1 MGRLFEFGCEQCG
14 YQAEVSG
21 GEDAGWLILTQ
32 TMTCLNC
39 KRVVDVTVG
48 ESHPGSLRKRY
59 SHLGPLPPLPGPPGD
74 TLAQNSPLPQVRG
87 EHEEAV
93 CRAGVLLGLIMAC
106 QILNAT
112 SNGRLKLLD

>member
-1 MGRLFEFGCEQCG
+1 MGRLSEFGCEQCG

-48 ESHPGSLRKRY
+48 ESHPGSLVAI
-59 SHLGPLPPLPGPPGD
+59 LPSWGAVPGAEASKSSPGGKP
-74 TLAQNSPLPQVRG
+74 APAPG
-87 EHEEAV
+87 AAAE
-93 CRAGVLLGLIMAC
+93 
-106 QILNAT
+106 
-112 SNGRLKLLD
+112 